1 MEQPKVKQIANLA
14 KYIQKKSS
22 KRKNP
27 NQYRLYDIT
36 GISPTIG
43 CMQGGGLQPL
53 ILFEMVDEAKIK
65 MVGK

>member
-1 MEQPKVKQIANLA
+1 MKQPKVKQIANLA

-36 GISPTIG
+36 GILPAIG
-43 CMQGGGLQPL
+43 CMQGGGRQPL
-53 ILFEMVDEAKIK
+53 ILIKDETKET
-65 MVGK
+65 